1 MSNERNDMKYLN
13 IASNDIVVGRATVP
27 ATSRMGRVGWALV
40 GGGFTESERVAMRH
54 AAEINR
60 LMSLCE
66 KTPYSPANIPAFVQ

>member
-1 MSNERNDMKYLN
+1 MNERNDMKYLN

-40 GGGFTESERVAMRH
+40 GGGFTENERVAMRH

-60 LMSLCE
+60 LMALCE
-66 KTPYSPANIPAFVQ
+66 TKPYSPANIPAFVQ

>member
-1 MSNERNDMKYLN
+1 MNERNDMKYLN

-40 GGGFTESERVAMRH
+40 GGGFTENERVAMRH

-60 LMSLCE
+60 LMNLCD
-66 KTPYSPANIPAFVQ
+66 KHVRSQISVPAFVQ